1 MENKVTFEDASK
13 DWIVQKLRKD
23 DMDALII
30 DNWYS
35 NDELKKVFVE
45 MDYYM
50 NLGLDNLIRSEKDR
64 SSARDYNGESKVKS
78 YRFYVDANKYS
89 ALYKYNYK
97 YVFEEFTNM
106 LRNET
111 LFGGY
116 FSNTKSNSIMVNYYE
131 NDKYY
136 KSHKDVSVITQ
147 LTWIYREPKMFSGG
161 DLILTDMDE
170 TIECKNNRTIFFPGH
185 YFHEVTEVKMKDEW
199 EREYK
204 DKNYYGR
211 FSIANFFQN

>member
-1 MENKVTFEDASK
+1 MENKVTFEYASK

-50 NLGLDNLIRSEKDR
+50 NLGLDNLIRSEKDK

-78 YRFYVDANKYS
+78 YRFYVEPNIYS
-89 ALYKYNYK
+89 ALYKYSYK
-97 YVFEEFTNM
+97 YVFEEFKNM
-106 LRNET
+106 LQNET

-116 FSNTKSNSIMVNYYE
+116 FSNTRSNSIMVNYYE

-147 LTWIYREPKMFSGG
+147 LTWIYREPKMFTGG

>member
-1 MENKVTFEDASK
+1 MENKITFEDASK
-13 DWIVQKLRKD
+13 EWIVQKLRKD

-35 NDELKKVFVE
+35 NDELKKVFIE

-50 NLGLDNLIRSEKDR
+50 NLGLDNLIRSEKDK

-78 YRFYVDANKYS
+78 YRFYVEPNIYS
-89 ALYKYNYK
+89 ALYKYSYK
-97 YVFEEFTNM
+97 YVFEEFKNM
-106 LRNET
+106 LQNET

-116 FSNTKSNSIMVNYYE
+116 FSNTRSNSIMVNYYE

-147 LTWIYREPKMFSGG
+147 LTWIYREPKMFTGG

-185 YFHEVTEVKMKDEW
+185 YKHEVMEVKMKDEW

>member
-1 MENKVTFEDASK
+1 MENKITFDDASK
-13 DWIVQKLRKD
+13 DWIIQKLRKD

-50 NLGLDNLIRSEKDR
+50 NLGLDNLIRSEKDK

-78 YRFYVDANKYS
+78 YRFYVEPNKYS

-106 LRNET
+106 LQNET

-116 FSNTKSNSIMVNYYE
+116 FSNTKTNSIMVNYYE

-161 DLILTDMDE
+161 DLILTDMGE

-185 YFHEVTEVKMKDEW
+185 YKHEVMEVKMKDEW
-199 EREYK
+199 ETEYK